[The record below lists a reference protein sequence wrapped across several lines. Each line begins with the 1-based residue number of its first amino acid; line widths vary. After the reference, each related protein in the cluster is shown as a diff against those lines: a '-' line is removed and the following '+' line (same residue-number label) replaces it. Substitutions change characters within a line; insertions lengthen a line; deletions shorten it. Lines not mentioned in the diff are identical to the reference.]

1 MVHPVVHPVP
11 DPTAQAGFSSV
22 PLCTPGHKDKTHTP
36 SSTDSEKTQE
46 ICSLHPDSSAPN
58 SETFAALSLPCFG
71 TQKSSSPLSDAGCE
85 HEQSGSS
92 GLEQNYE
99 NMCESSQNDVENEQ
113 EKVHKTVTVDDS
125 NTSENNHTKVTVI
138 VHVDGLHEDRLVVGT
153 AYLTKYKCNAAWAL
167 NLLQSNPFLFLH
179 EFPLLY

>member
-1 MVHPVVHPVP
+1 MVHPVP

-58 SETFAALSLPCFG
+58 SETFAALSLPRFG

-85 HEQSGSS
+85 QSGSS
-92 GLEQNYE
+92 GLEASLLHEQSYE

-125 NTSENNHTKVTVI
+125 NASENNHTKVTES
-138 VHVDGLHEDRLVVGT
+138 LCTSMACMKT
-153 AYLTKYKCNAAWAL
+153 AW
-167 NLLQSNPFLFLH
+167 
-179 EFPLLY
+179 